1 MSAQRQLAIATRGFR
16 GSFGE
21 KFYINETISLD
32 EGQINV
38 NIEEAVPVATIEVV
52 SVEVSSLDIEGAF

>member
-16 GSFGE
+16 GDIGE
-21 KFYINETISLD
+21 KFYLNETISLD

-52 SVEVSSLDIEGAF
+52 SVEVSSLDIEGAI

>member
-1 MSAQRQLAIATRGFR
+1 VSAQRQLAIATRGFR

-21 KFYINETISLD
+21 KFYINEELSLD

-38 NIEEAVPVATIEVV
+38 NIEEAVAVATIEVIRWKY
-52 SVEVSSLDIEGAF
+52 LHLT